1 MPLDRTIGQR
11 VVLVTTASVAF
22 FPAVDGA
29 LATDPSPLY
38 ARPMNETLRSRKR
51 VVITGLGAI
60 TPAGQSV
67 GEFWD
72 NMVNGRS
79 GVGYL
84 QGADSADF
92 PCKVAGEVR
101 DWDPGQWIER
111 KAARRMARFS
121 QFMVSAAV
129 QALGDAGLDL
139 EKEDRDRFGVLI
151 GNGGG
156 GYPDIQ
162 DAAKTLFERGG
173 MKIDPLYLARSL
185 GNMAG
190 AQVALQLGLRGY
202 NGTIVTA
209 CAAGTQA
216 IGESSMLIR
225 AGRAD
230 LILTGGCEAGIS
242 ELGLAGFSVMRA
254 LTSWTG
260 DPALASRPFDAE
272 RDGFVPCE
280 GSGALVLESEE
291 HALARGARI
300 YAELAGFGC
309 TNDAFHVVAPP
320 EDGDGAARAMAEAIR
335 DSGFKPTDVGYI
347 NAHATSTPLGDTA
360 ETNAIKRVFGDHAHS
375 LKISATK
382 SLIGHGLGAS
392 GGMETIAAVKTIE
405 TGTIHP
411 TINLHHPDPACDLDY
426 VPNVAQQADV
436 RVALKN
442 SFGFGGQN
450 SCLVL
455 AKYER

>member
-1 MPLDRTIGQR
+1 
-11 VVLVTTASVAF
+11 
-22 FPAVDGA
+22 
-29 LATDPSPLY
+29 
-38 ARPMNETLRSRKR
+38 MNSTLRGRTR

-60 TPAGQSV
+60 TPAGQTV
-67 GEFWD
+67 DEFWD
-72 NMVNGRS
+72 NLVNGRS
-79 GVGYL
+79 GIGWISL
-84 QGADSADF
+84 CDSSTF
-92 PCKVAGEVR
+92 PCKVDGEVK
-101 DWDPGQWIER
+101 DWDPTKWMER
-111 KAARRMARFS
+111 KQSRRMARFT
-121 QFMVSAAV
+121 QFMVASAA
-129 QALGDAGLDL
+129 QAITDSALDL
-139 EKEDRDRFGVLI
+139 ENENRDRIGVII

-162 DAAKTLFERGG
+162 EACETMAARGG
-173 MKIDPLYLARSL
+173 MKIEPLYFPRTL

-190 AQVALQLGLRGY
+190 AQVALQYNLRGY

-209 CAAGTQA
+209 CAAGTQG
-216 IGESSMLIR
+216 IGEAAMVIR
-225 AGRAD
+225 TGRAD
-230 LILTGGCEAGIS
+230 VMVTGGCEAGIS

-254 LTSWTG
+254 VSQYQG
-260 DPALASRPFDAE
+260 DDPTKASRPFDGK

-280 GSGALVLESEE
+280 GAGALILESEE

-320 EDGDGAARAMAEAIR
+320 EDGEGAARAMAEALQDAGIAPEEV
-335 DSGFKPTDVGYI
+335 DYV

-360 ETNAIKRVFGDHAHS
+360 ETNALKKVFGEHAYQ
-375 LKISATK
+375 LAISATK

-392 GGMETIAAVKTIE
+392 GGMETVATVKTIE

-411 TINLHHPDPACDLDY
+411 TINQEVPDPTCDLDY
-426 VPNVAQQADV
+426 VANVARKQEV

-450 SCLVL
+450 SCLVVT
-455 AKYER
+455 KYEA

>member
-1 MPLDRTIGQR
+1 M
-11 VVLVTTASVAF
+11 
-22 FPAVDGA
+22 
-29 LATDPSPLY
+29 
-38 ARPMNETLRSRKR
+38 
-51 VVITGLGAI
+51 TGLGAI

-67 GEFWD
+67 DEFWD
-72 NMVNGRS
+72 SLVNGRS
-79 GVGYL
+79 GIDYMT
-84 QGADSADF
+84 GANPEGF
-92 PCKVAGEVR
+92 PCKVAGEVK
-101 DWDPGQWIER
+101 DWDPKRFIEH

-121 QFMVSAAV
+121 QFMVAAAG
-129 QALGDAGLDL
+129 QALEDGAIDL
-139 EKEDRDRFGVLI
+139 EQEDRDRFAVLI

-162 DAAKTLFERGG
+162 EAAHMLFNRGG

-185 GNMAG
+185 GNMAA
-190 AQVALQLGLRGY
+190 AQVALQYGLRGY

-209 CAAGTQA
+209 CAAGTQG
-216 IGESSMLIR
+216 IGEAAMLIR
-225 AGRAD
+225 SGRAEVA
-230 LILTGGCEAGIS
+230 ITGGCEAGIS

-254 LTSWTG
+254 LTSHND
-260 DPALASRPFDAE
+260 DPATASRPFDLT

-280 GSGALVLESEE
+280 GAGALLIESEE

-300 YAELAGFGC
+300 YAEIAGFGC
-309 TNDAFHVVAPP
+309 TNDAFHVAAPP
-320 EDGDGAARAMAEAIR
+320 EDGEGAARAMAEAIR
-335 DSGFKPTDVGYI
+335 DSGIALEEVDYV

-360 ETNAIKRVFGDHAHS
+360 ETNALKRVFGEGAYDIA
-375 LKISATK
+375 ISATK

-392 GGMETIAAVKTIE
+392 GGMETVATVKTIE

-411 TINLHHPDPACDLDY
+411 TINLNTPDPSCDLDY
-426 VPNVAQQADV
+426 VPNTARKADV

-455 AKYER
+455 ARYER